1 MSSKLETI
9 QICVVGSKSSGKTT
23 LVHKYLH
30 NQFKEGF
37 PVTLSIQHY
46 TKIIEIQSRK
56 YNLLL
61 GDSQGFDLNTGI
73 MLMPQYKKFQGFIVV
88 YDITDKNSF
97 ENAKLCLRQIKE
109 ECRPE
114 NQNIF
119 VIGNKNDLPAKRQVP
134 AD

>member
-1 MSSKLETI
+1 
-9 QICVVGSKSSGKTT
+9 
-23 LVHKYLH
+23 
-30 NQFKEGF
+30 
-37 PVTLSIQHY
+37 
-46 TKIIEIQSRK
+46 
-56 YNLLL
+56 
-61 GDSQGFDLNTGI
+61 

-109 ECRPE
+109 ECMPE